1 MSFSLVVGG
10 LLEGAGCLLW
20 VGDAHSKVRDAYS
33 RVRYVTIGCGVV
45 RAYGI
50 AKIQCGGGLRMPR
63 NVSISY
69 FDSQRSIFPLQV

>member
-1 MSFSLVVGG
+1 MRFSLVVGG

-50 AKIQCGGGLRMPR
+50 AKIQCG
-63 NVSISY
+63 
-69 FDSQRSIFPLQV
+69 